1 MRLNFV
7 QRGPATGN
15 AVVMLHGY
23 SDSSHSFSRVLPLM
37 PANLRVIALD
47 QRGHGASD
55 CPDDYSMELFA
66 DDVVRVMDQTGVAS
80 ATLVGHSMGSF
91 VARLVAER
99 APERVDRLVLIGTG
113 PSVRTDS
120 VAELRGAIDALG
132 DPVDEAFIRA
142 FQRST
147 IFRPVPDEFFER
159 VVLESKRLPARVW
172 KRVMHAMWDY
182 APAAAITCPTL
193 VLGGT
198 QDTVFSVAEQAAV
211 YHAATKGSLHI
222 EPFVGHS
229 LHWEAPDRFVAL
241 AFPAESVSKS

>member
-7 QRGPATGN
+7 QRGPQRGH

-37 PANLRVIALD
+37 PADLRVIALD

-55 CPDDYSMELFA
+55 CPDEYSMELFA
-66 DDVVRVMDQTGVAS
+66 DDVVRVMDEAGIAS

-99 APERVDRLVLIGTG
+99 APHRVDRLVLIGTA
-113 PSVRTDS
+113 PSVRTDT
-120 VAELRGAIDALG
+120 VAELRGAVDALT
-132 DPVDEAFIRA
+132 DPVDEAFIRD

-147 IFRPVPDEFFER
+147 IFRPVPEEFFER
-159 VVLESKRLPARVW
+159 VVVESKRLPARVW
-172 KRVMHAMWDY
+172 KQVMHAMWDY
-182 APAAAITCPTL
+182 APAAAISRPTL

-211 YHAATKGSLHI
+211 CHAATNGTLHI

-241 AFPAESVSKS
+241 AFPGVVSKS